1 MCGIAGI
8 RLRERRPADWLRDR
22 TVRMARTIA
31 HRGPDHEG
39 VWLDNGQISL
49 ANRRLAIVD
58 LSPEGE
64 QPMRSADGRHVIV
77 LNGEIY
83 NFVELRAEL
92 ESDGLQFRGHSD
104 TEVLLAAINRWG
116 LAPALERAVGM
127 FALAVWDA
135 VDSRLTLARDRAG
148 KKPLYYAREGD
159 AFYFASEIKA
169 LRDGAGLALSTDPEA
184 IHHYLSLGYV
194 PSPLTAYRE
203 IREVPAG
210 CWMRIEP
217 NLTTRVERYWALP
230 EAKENPISLDEA
242 IEETE
247 RRLTVAVTQRLRAD
261 VPVGAFLSG
270 GIDSGLMTAIAAGR
284 SSKPVKTF
292 TVTFGGGWFDEG
304 PLAAQVVERYGTDHQ
319 AIHLSPAINDLLPRV
334 VRSYDEPFADPSAVP
349 TYAVAEAAGRKLKV
363 VLNGEGADELFGGYR
378 RSVAARY
385 ASPLAGLLEGVPG
398 VRAVVNRLPRPG
410 GFRTPYAL
418 AYRMLRGFGLGPMD
432 RYLVWSSDGFTEE
445 EKQALYR
452 ERRKLPSTTGALEVL
467 LARLAGRPPVDHFM
481 AVDFVLSLG
490 DCLLVKMDIATMA
503 HSLEARSPYLDHRLV
518 EWAAA
523 LPRHLLF
530 SARTTKP
537 LLRRLAAK
545 YLPGEVLSA
554 PKRGFEIPL
563 VDWVR
568 GELFSMIGDL
578 CLSQSGLVSDM
589 FDRGQV
595 ERLLFRKTGLD
606 DERWAKRLWIL
617 LMLAQWDK
625 LCRPGAS
632 PVAGGGS
639 PTGQS

>member
-1 MCGIAGI
+1 
-8 RLRERRPADWLRDR
+8 
-22 TVRMARTIA
+22 MARTIA

-39 VWLDNGQISL
+39 VWIDNGLVSL

-83 NFVELRAEL
+83 NFVELRVEL
-92 ESDGLQFRGHSD
+92 EALGLRFRGHSD

-116 LAPALERAVGM
+116 LVQALERAVGM
-127 FALAVWDA
+127 FALAVWDT
-135 VDSRLTLARDRAG
+135 VESCLTLARDRAG
-148 KKPLYYAREGD
+148 KKPLYYARNGD
-159 AFYFASEIKA
+159 AFHFASEIKA
-169 LRDGAGLALSTDPEA
+169 LRDGAGLSLSTDPEA

-210 CWMRIEP
+210 CWMAIGP
-217 NLTTRVERYWALP
+217 GLTSRVERYWALP
-230 EAKENPISLDEA
+230 EAGQDRISLDEA

-247 RRLTVAVTQRLRAD
+247 RRLTIAVTQRLRAD

-270 GIDSGLMTAIAAGR
+270 GIDSGLMTAIAAAH
-284 SSKPVKTF
+284 SSTPLKTF
-292 TVTFGGGWFDEG
+292 TVTFGGGQFDEG
-304 PLAAQVVERYGTDHQ
+304 PLAARIVERYHTEHQ
-319 AIHLSPAINDLLPRV
+319 IIELSPAIEDLLPRV
-334 VRSYDEPFADPSAVP
+334 VRAYDEPFADPSAVP
-349 TYAVAEAAGRKLKV
+349 TYAVAAAAGRNLKV
-363 VLNGEGADELFGGYR
+363 VLNGEGADEVFAGYR
-378 RSVAARY
+378 RTVAARY

-398 VRAVVNRLPRPG
+398 VRRIVDSLPRPS
-410 GFRTPYAL
+410 GFRTPYAF
-418 AYRMLRGFGLGPMD
+418 AYRVLRGLGLGPME
-432 RYLVWSSDGFTEE
+432 RYVVWSSDGFTES

-452 ERRKLPSTTGALEVL
+452 ERRELPSTTRALDVL
-467 LARLAGRPPVDHFM
+467 LERLAGRSPVDHFM

-530 SARTTKP
+530 SARATKP

-545 YLPGEVLSA
+545 YLPEGIIEA

-563 VDWVR
+563 INWV
-568 GELFSMIGDL
+568 SGDL
-578 CLSQSGLVSDM
+578 FPMISDVCLSRRGLIAEM
-589 FDRGQV
+589 FDRSQI
-595 ERLLFRKTGLD
+595 ERLLYRKSGLD

-617 LMLAQWDK
+617 LMLAQWDM
-625 LCRPGAS
+625 LCRAGAS
-632 PVAGGGS
+632 PIAGSGTVPG
-639 PTGQS
+639 